1 MHMLNVKP
9 TIAAVH
15 NHSNFAVESYKIHDE
30 FEELRAAIRILGV
43 IMDDCS
49 RDSTKLAGWQ
59 MEHVEHLAD
68 SFYSRLGVTS

>member
-1 MHMLNVKP
+1 MS
-9 TIAAVH
+9 TAAVH
-15 NHSNFAVESYKIHDE
+15 NHPNFAVESYKIHDE

-49 RDSTKLAGWQ
+49 MDSTELAAWQ

-68 SFYSRLGVTS
+68 SFYSRLGVTA